1 MNASTDTPS
10 PEPMEAPMA
19 KQQPLGVR
27 VERDTILV
35 SDPALPAVPPT
46 EISFERTLRIPDD
59 GHDWPLPPGLG
70 HFPLRTVASL
80 GDRAPEE
87 MRRRGGIVLPIY
99 QAEALW
105 ISFDAPHWRPM
116 AVKVGAGMVN
126 AVNADPLDAELRDG
140 REDYLVTPPQPWLDG
155 FKTGEGT
162 ISQFVAMPLGR
173 FVTVEGQLT
182 GSETVGGLQ
191 LLVAGPRPGR
201 FPTTPP
207 EEVYYRR
214 EVGFALQCA
223 RLAEVPMA
231 PMPAM
236 GLGAG
241 GRMTQKVY
249 PDPHGAGTWVTERAA
264 RIWVHLVPAGLW
276 PSLTGEP
283 CPPTP
288 ADHDAYVRYG
298 FPWFAVYDE
307 PLGDVPVDPR
317 WAGVKTVQAL
327 AGPDLAGPGSAIVDN
342 ASW

>member
-1 MNASTDTPS
+1 MTTTNRQLQVT
-10 PEPMEAPMA
+10 
-19 KQQPLGVR
+19 
-27 VERDTILV
+27 VEHDAILF
-35 SDPALPAVPPT
+35 SDPGLPHVPPT
-46 EISFERTLRIPDD
+46 RIAFERTLRIPDD
-59 GHDWPLPPGLG
+59 GKEWPLPPGLG
-70 HFPLRTVASL
+70 HFTLRTVASL

-87 MRRRGGIVLPIY
+87 MRRRGGVVLPIY

-105 ISFDAPHWRPM
+105 ISFHAPRWRPM
-116 AVKVGAGMVN
+116 AIKVGAGMVN

-173 FVTVEGQLT
+173 GVTVEGQLT
-182 GSETVGGLQ
+182 GSESIGGLQ

-207 EEVYYRR
+207 REATVLRR
-214 EVGFALQCA
+214 AMYMESDALPPDALMQA
-223 RLAEVPMA
+223 SL
-231 PMPAM
+231 PAM

-249 PDPHGAGTWVTERAA
+249 PDPHGAATWDTERAA

-276 PSLTGEP
+276 PLLTGEP
-283 CPPTP
+283 APPTP
-288 ADHDAYVRYG
+288 ADHETYVRFG
-298 FPWFAVYDE
+298 LPWFAVYDE
-307 PLGDVPVDPR
+307 PLSDVPVDPR
-317 WAGVKTVQAL
+317 WAGVRTVQSL
-327 AGPDLAGPGSAIVDN
+327 AGADLGGSSAVEN

>member
-1 MNASTDTPS
+1 MTTT
-10 PEPMEAPMA
+10 
-19 KQQPLGVR
+19 KQLLEVTVVR
-27 VERDTILV
+27 DAILV
-35 SDPALPAVPPT
+35 SDPELGSVPPT
-46 EISFERTLRIPDD
+46 SIAFERTLRIPDD

-70 HFPLRTVASL
+70 HFPLRTVTSL

-87 MRRRGGIVLPIY
+87 MRRRGGVVLPIY

-105 ISFDAPHWRPM
+105 ISLHAPRWRPM
-116 AVKVGAGMVN
+116 AIKVGAGMVN
-126 AVNADPLDAELRDG
+126 AVSAEPLDAEVRDG

-173 FVTVEGQLT
+173 GVTVEGQLT
-182 GSETVGGLQ
+182 GAESIGGLQ

-201 FPTTPP
+201 FPTEPP
-207 EEVYYRR
+207 R
-214 EVGFALQCA
+214 ELMAA
-223 RLAEVPMA
+223 RMMAYDDGIHLSSVLMAE

-249 PDPHGAGTWVTERAA
+249 PDPHGAGTWDAERGA

-276 PSLTGEP
+276 PALTGEP

-288 ADHDAYVRYG
+288 ADHPTYVSFG
-298 FPWFAVYDE
+298 LPWFAVYDE

-327 AGPDLAGPGSAIVDN
+327 EGAALAGSSAVDN

>member
-1 MNASTDTPS
+1 MTTDT
-10 PEPMEAPMA
+10 AT
-19 KQQPLGVR
+19 QPLEVR
-27 VERDTILV
+27 VERHEVLV
-35 SDPALPAVPPT
+35 SDPGLPSVPPT
-46 EISFERTLRIPDD
+46 RIDFQRTLRIPDD
-59 GHDWPLPPGLG
+59 GQEWPLPPGLG
-70 HFPLRTVASL
+70 EFPLRTVASL

-87 MRRRGGIVLPIY
+87 IRRRGGIALPIY

-105 ISFDAPHWRPM
+105 INFDAPRWRPM
-116 AVKVGAGMVN
+116 AIKVGAGMVN
-126 AVNADPLDAELRDG
+126 AVSADPLDAELRAG

-173 FVTVEGQLT
+173 GVTVEGQLT
-182 GSETVGGLQ
+182 GTEAVGGLQ

-207 EEVYYRR
+207 EEDYSRR
-214 EVGFALQCA
+214 VLYCKMQADFRDDAP
-223 RLAEVPMA
+223 LAS
-231 PMPAM
+231 MPAM

-241 GRMTQKVY
+241 GRMTQKIY
-249 PDPHGAGTWVTERAA
+249 PDPHGAGTWEGDRAA
-264 RIWVHLVPAGLW
+264 RIWIHLVPAGLW
-276 PSLTGEP
+276 PALTGEP

-298 FPWFAVYDE
+298 LPWFAVYDE

-317 WAGVKTVQAL
+317 WAGVRTVQAL
-327 AGPDLAGPGSAIVDN
+327 AGPELTGGGAVGN